1 MATRV
6 SKNWGAPSTNYKD
19 IKFDASKVA
28 FESIVDY
35 VLHSL
40 HATDFKISEISIEDI
55 VKSILKEQEEGVKNV

>member
-1 MATRV
+1 MYPTQAMLQ
-6 SKNWGAPSTNYKD
+6 KAHDY
-19 IKFDASKVA
+19 FD
-28 FESIVDY
+28 SIVDY